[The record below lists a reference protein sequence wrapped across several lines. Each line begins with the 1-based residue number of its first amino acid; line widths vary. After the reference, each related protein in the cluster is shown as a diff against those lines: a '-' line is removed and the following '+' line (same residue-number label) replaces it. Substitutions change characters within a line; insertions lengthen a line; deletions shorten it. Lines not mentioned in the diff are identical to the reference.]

1 MYHLRGAYHLCLPSF
16 KSVTE
21 IISTWPVGEC
31 FFDSSFDSSFVTLQE
46 NLAFMKP
53 TAQSSTIASYASKNA
68 VDGNRGTWIG
78 TCTHTDGSGSTNPW
92 WRVDLGRVEPVS
104 ELFIVNRGEGS
115 GYRLN
120 GFEIRVGECV
130 TC

>member
-1 MYHLRGAYHLCLPSF
+1 MPSF

-21 IISTWPVGEC
+21 IISTWPIEEC

-53 TAQSSTIASYASKNA
+53 TTQSSTLGSYASKNA
-68 VDGNRGTWIG
+68 VDGNRGTSIG
-78 TCTHTDGSGSTNPW
+78 TCTHTDDSGSTNPW

-104 ELFIVNRGEGS
+104 ELFIVNRGDCCG
-115 GYRLN
+115 GRLN
-120 GFEIRVGECV
+120 DFEIRVGECV